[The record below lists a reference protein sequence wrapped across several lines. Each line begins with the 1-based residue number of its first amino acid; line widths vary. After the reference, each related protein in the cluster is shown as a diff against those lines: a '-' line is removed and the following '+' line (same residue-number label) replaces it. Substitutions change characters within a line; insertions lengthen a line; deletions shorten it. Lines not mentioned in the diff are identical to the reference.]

1 VATASGIY
9 DGIRG
14 DLGRMALR
22 KRSRP
27 GRDSK
32 GRFKKPAEIRRSL
45 PRPRV
50 ARAGEVRVMET
61 VRRMRDGE
69 Q

>member
-1 VATASGIY
+1 VATVSGIY
-9 DGIRG
+9 DGIRA

-32 GRFKKPAEIRRSL
+32 GPFKKPAEIRRSL
-45 PRPRV
+45 PLPRV
-50 ARAGEVRVMET
+50 ARAGEVGVMET
-61 VRRMRDGE
+61 VRRVRDGE